1 MHKPKWKIVLVAGF
15 AAILLSSLGGERTG
29 LVSEASAQE
38 PVKWRGVA
46 AHRIGAHYNVWLWME
61 KRLPEITNGEVSVE
75 VLTLA
80 EVGLGGTEILRVLR
94 AGLVDVADVNASY
107 VAGDFPLIEATDLA
121 GVTTSPEQ
129 QEEVAE
135 AWLQNVVAP
144 REDIMGGKV
153 LTSFYWNASFLY
165 SQYPMDTLEGI
176 KGHKV
181 RVYSPGLAQWVN
193 ALGGEPVNMV
203 MNEVYSAL
211 QRGVIDSL
219 ITGPDQVKGLSMW
232 EVAPHMTAIGTA
244 GAVGYIVASRRSWD
258 RLSDNARD
266 ALLAAGPE
274 MKKVAWD
281 GGYENNEVGVALA
294 REKGMTV
301 TIPAKPEW
309 APTFKQLTGEVIIPW
324 WLERV
329 GDEGREAFKT
339 HISPITGH
347 EVE

>member
-1 MHKPKWKIVLVAGF
+1 MHKPKWKIVLAAGF

-232 EVAPHMTAIGTA
+232 EVAPHMDGHRNGRRGRLHRGQPAELGTA
-244 GAVGYIVASRRSWD
+244 VRQRARRDPRRS
-258 RLSDNARD
+258 ARD
-266 ALLAAGPE
+266 EESGLGRRLRKQQGRRCARQGKGHDGDDPGEARVVADVQAAHR
-274 MKKVAWD
+274 
-281 GGYENNEVGVALA
+281 GGHHSLVVGA
-294 REKGMTV
+294 R
-301 TIPAKPEW
+301 
-309 APTFKQLTGEVIIPW
+309 
-324 WLERV
+324 R
-329 GDEGREAFKT
+329 R
-339 HISPITGH
+339 
-347 EVE
+347 